1 MAGWRQAVELAMS
14 DEAIV
19 SLTAIARSRNEEA
32 CRVKQAQLLLRYRE
46 NACKKLSEFRNIITD
61 SGNPGPGRGSVRRS
75 TLVAGE
81 DRSLYYTLMK
91 HFTDLVE
98 PNDMIEWWWG
108 KDHYKGVDKLIA
120 SAELRRDHTLR
131 ETARR
136 CETLAERP
144 RKASDEIVDG
154 EAVEL
159 PQAAE

>member
-1 MAGWRQAVELAMS
+1 MRAKNSANSGISSPIPGIPDQVVALFG
-14 DEAIV
+14 DPP
-19 SLTAIARSRNEEA
+19 
-32 CRVKQAQLLLRYRE
+32 LLR
-46 NACKKLSEFRNIITD
+46 
-61 SGNPGPGRGSVRRS
+61 
-75 TLVAGE
+75 GE

-98 PNDMIEWWWG
+98 PNDMIEWWWV

-136 CETLAERP
+136 RETLAERP